1 MRRRTCPIRT
11 ATSPSC
17 VRGRTRPIRTGHVAL
32 MLCES
37 LLHVLDAVGSA
48 PDRAAM
54 AAGLAE
60 ALVLSVAA
68 KSPHQRARPSSLAE
82 RR

>member
-1 MRRRTCPIRT
+1 
-11 ATSPSC
+11 
-17 VRGRTRPIRTGHVAL
+17 

-37 LLHVLDAVGSA
+37 PLHVLDAVGSA

-60 ALVLSVAA
+60 ALVLSFAA
-68 KSPHQRARPSSLAE
+68 KGPP
-82 RR
+82 